1 MRILP
6 LFTTASTIS
15 ASVFALCFPFWQ
27 YSIPHTLKAAVSVF
41 LLALPV
47 LLVAAA
53 QWRVRGRPHV
63 SDFIL
68 VLIALDIWYYSTFF
82 MAWFKPGLF
91 GAAFFGCASAGLML
105 FIVWMVHTAIRTQAP
120 PTQPP

>member
-1 MRILP
+1 MRISP
-6 LFTTASTIS
+6 LLTTASAIS
-15 ASVFALCFPFWQ
+15 ASVFAVCFPFFQ
-27 YSIPHTLKAAVSVF
+27 YSIPLTLKAAVSVF

-47 LLVAAA
+47 LSVAAA

-68 VLIALDIWYYSTFF
+68 VLIALDLWHYSTFF

-91 GAAFFGCASAGLML
+91 GAAFFGCESAGLML
-105 FIVWMVHTAIRTQAP
+105 FIVWMVHKAIRTQAP
-120 PTQPP
+120 PIQPP